1 MLKTSRLQ
9 RKNTRF
15 FRHRSEMETD
25 DNLNFHPKSLE
36 LLFSAADTYV
46 KKMFVEAWKR
56 KANPKSMVIIGDV
69 FNLLFSDL

>member
-9 RKNTRF
+9 RKSTRF

-25 DNLNFHPKSLE
+25 DNLNFRAKLLE
-36 LLFSAADTYV
+36 MLFRAADMYV
-46 KKMFVEAWKR
+46 KRMFVEAWKR
-56 KANPKSMVIIGDV
+56 KANPKSMVIVGDV